1 MKHIIFL
8 ASILVFV
15 GAGCVNQRAVESP
28 DAPPAT
34 SLEVPAPGF
43 EDVEET
49 IVVDEAPIE
58 DARTDE
64 AALPTVNAPVPPSED
79 ASQEP
84 SVASYTIVAR
94 QWAFEPSTIRVRKGQ
109 RVELTIQSVDV
120 SHGFSLS
127 AFNVSE
133 QLEPGQTVR
142 VNFIANTKGSFP
154 FFCSVFCGQG
164 HSLMRGTLI
173 VE

>member
-15 GAGCVNQRAVESP
+15 GAGCVNQRPVASQDASP
-28 DAPPAT
+28 ET
-34 SLEVPAPGF
+34 SLEVPVPGF
-43 EDVEET
+43 ENVEET
-49 IVVDEAPIE
+49 IVSDEAPLE
-58 DARTDE
+58 DTRTDE
-64 AALPTVNAPVPPSED
+64 AVLPTANVQVPPNEE
-79 ASQEP
+79 APQEP

-120 SHGFSLS
+120 SHGFSLI
-127 AFNVSE
+127 AFNVNE

-142 VNFIANTKGSFP
+142 VNFIANQKGSFP